1 MLNLKTR
8 KHKTKTYTRLT
19 RHQPSWPDPQLAWA
33 AVEGGRTEIWIGIR
47 IGSWIRS
54 QGVCVSALIKK
65 LECGIKEIFI
75 KNVSYDYSNT
85 HTHHTH
91 VRDTYKYILQRKKI
105 IINYV

>member
-1 MLNLKTR
+1 M
-8 KHKTKTYTRLT
+8 
-19 RHQPSWPDPQLAWA
+19 
-33 AVEGGRTEIWIGIR
+33 
-47 IGSWIRS
+47 
-54 QGVCVSALIKK
+54 SALIKK